1 MLEKLI
7 VAPKTSDKMF
17 QIISQNIFYLM
28 LVWITNV
35 ATIKVLTSPS
45 SKQTTVEIPE
55 SDVSDLDGFTVC
67 FRVFSHQ
74 FNKYFN
80 PLITLSQPNG
90 ASNPIQFGTVVTPC
104 HFVSGKTQLLAL

>member
-1 MLEKLI
+1 
-7 VAPKTSDKMF
+7 MF
-17 QIISQNIFYLM
+17 QIILSQNVIYL
-28 LVWITNV
+28 LLLFITNV

-45 SKQTTVEIPE
+45 SNQTTVEIPG
-55 SDVSDLDGFTVC
+55 SDVSGLDGFTVC

-74 FNKYFN
+74 FNTNFN

-104 HFVSGKTQLLAL
+104 HFVSGKI